1 MTMDSETFFWIMIVS
16 ISILWVIVDELRLES
31 RENDE

>member
-31 RENDE
+31 RENDD

>member
-1 MTMDSETFFWIMIVS
+1 MIEREVLFWVMIVS

-31 RENDE
+31 REDDE

>member
-1 MTMDSETFFWIMIVS
+1 MIEREVLFWVMISV
-16 ISILWVIVDELRLES
+16 IGILWVIVDELRLES

>member
-1 MTMDSETFFWIMIVS
+1 MIEKEVLFWVMISV
-16 ISILWVIVDELRLES
+16 IGILWVIVDELRLES

>member
-1 MTMDSETFFWIMIVS
+1 MIEKEVLFWIMIVS

-31 RENDE
+31 RKDDE

>member
-1 MTMDSETFFWIMIVS
+1 MIEKEVLFWIMIVS

-31 RENDE
+31 RKNDE